1 MNRRHLGIAVL
12 IGASAFAFV
21 GCTADPGAPS
31 AGSTSS
37 TPKAQEFDQAL
48 HDKLPDA
55 IKTAG
60 VINSANTGSFPPYVV
75 VESDGSVTGATA
87 DLADAVGEILGV
99 DIVETTSDGLASVLT
114 GIQAGRYDIDMG
126 PVGDVPERQAQA
138 SFVDYVQEYV
148 VFAVDKGNPKNITG
162 LESTCGAR
170 IAVQAG
176 GSAERVITAQA
187 TTCLSEGKP
196 ALEVQSYKDQPSAVL
211 SVQSKRADAFFSSQ
225 APLTYYVQQSN
236 GALELAGV
244 GEGNGFGTLYQGA
257 VVSND
262 SSLKEVVLAAM
273 QKLKDNGTYEAIM
286 TKWGLAANQLD
297 TFGINLSKE

>member
-31 AGSTSS
+31 AGSPSS
-37 TPKAQEFDQAL
+37 TREAQEFDQAL

-211 SVQSKRADAFFSSQ
+211 SVQSKRADAFFSS
-225 APLTYYVQQSN
+225 AMATAASFES
-236 GALELAGV
+236 LESRFTPAHS
-244 GEGNGFGTLYQGA
+244 A
-257 VVSND
+257 I
-262 SSLKEVVLAAM
+262 SSSMIVRIVPTATSTSVRRFHLP
-273 QKLKDNGTYEAIM
+273 
-286 TKWGLAANQLD
+286 GLF
-297 TFGINLSKE
+297 TSISE